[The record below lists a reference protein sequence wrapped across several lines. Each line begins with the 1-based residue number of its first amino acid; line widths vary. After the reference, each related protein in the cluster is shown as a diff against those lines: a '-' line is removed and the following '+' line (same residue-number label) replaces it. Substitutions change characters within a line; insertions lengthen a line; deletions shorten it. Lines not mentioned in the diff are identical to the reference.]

1 MYEQNTDV
9 LIIITTVITA
19 SRLFLFYE
27 ILLCYFLFL
36 ILKSKYTLVVYL

>member
-1 MYEQNTDV
+1 MYEQITEV

-19 SRLFLFYE
+19 SRLFLYYE
-27 ILLCYFLFL
+27 IVICYFLVL